1 MADKIKDEAISTPQT
16 NAGPRYPYA
25 AVIWQGANHR
35 MVFDDTPQ
43 NAEDTSGGTAK
54 YDTQPGGGVMHISGK
69 DGSRVE
75 LSSVSGRYSVMATGQ
90 VHQSGGKGYTQHFE
104 GTTDERAGG
113 DHRGQVKKESMNLTG
128 DTGGASK
135 GEQDISTSKGT
146 ATKGSEKDMH
156 GIGVGDGAS
165 SHDGNSF
172 SQQRGD
178 RVEMVKGTNVRVTEG
193 EDAKFVISGNGSD
206 VYQKSFKIHVGE
218 KFKHEVLD
226 KYDTKASS
234 DLVIESET
242 KITFKVGGSTIV
254 MTPDGIHIKS
264 DTVKIGGGGTLYL
277 KASTVKMGGGATVQ
291 VVSGS
296 NLATPPWV
304 SGGSAPDDPDAG
316 EGANVGKD

>member
-1 MADKIKDEAISTPQT
+1 MADKIKDEAIANPQT
-16 NAGPRYPYA
+16 NSGPRYPYA

-43 NAEDTSGGTAK
+43 NAEDTSGGT
-54 YDTQPGGGVMHISGK
+54 TQYNTDAGGGVMHISGK

-104 GTTDERAGG
+104 GSTDERANG
-113 DHRGQVKKESMNLTG
+113 DHRGQLKKEAMSLTG
-128 DTGGASK
+128 DSGGASK

-146 ATKGSEKDMH
+146 STKGTEKDMH
-156 GIGVGDGAS
+156 NIGSGDGAS

-193 EDAKFVISGNGSD
+193 EDAKFVIGGNGSD

-242 KITFKVGGSTIV
+242 KITLIVGGSSIV
-254 MTPDGIHIKS
+254 IDTDGIHIKA
-264 DTVKIGGGGTLYL
+264 DTVKIGGGGTVMV
-277 KASTVKMGGGATVQ
+277 KGSDVKIGGGSTVE
-291 VVSGS
+291 VVSS
-296 NLATPPWV
+296 VNLATPPWI
-304 SGGSAPDDPDAG
+304 SGGSPPDDPDAG
-316 EGANVGKD
+316 TGANVGKD